1 MKHGIWLCVGALA
14 VLPSLMM
21 GTSMAAEAT
30 FDKTISVHG
39 PVLLSVNTGSGFIH
53 VSPGSDSQVHIVGHV
68 RSGNGGGW
76 LFGGSDGGSPED
88 RVKQVVAHPP
98 IEQAGNIIS
107 IGKNMSIK
115 NVSIDYEITTPRGTD
130 LSANSGSG
138 DIRIHDEGGPV
149 RAKTGSGSIEAT
161 GLSAHVSLE
170 TGSGDIRGEMLS
182 AMDVKAQTGSGSIE
196 LKNVQSSLWAETGS
210 GDLKISGKPVAP
222 WKLETGSGS
231 VTLDTNGG
239 HFALDASTGSG
250 TVHSDP
256 PISAHGSFEKHHVTG
271 DVNGGGPQVRVVTG
285 SGDVT
290 IH

>member
-1 MKHGIWLCVGALA
+1 M
-14 VLPSLMM
+14 
-21 GTSMAAEAT
+21 
-30 FDKTISVHG
+30 
-39 PVLLSVNTGSGFIH
+39 
-53 VSPGSDSQVHIVGHV
+53 GHV
-68 RSGNGGGW
+68 HSGAGGW
-76 LFGGSDGGSPED
+76 LFSGGDGSPED
-88 RVKQVVAHPP
+88 RVKEVVARPP
-98 IEQAGNIIS
+98 IEQAGNIINV
-107 IGKNMSIK
+107 GKSMPVK
-115 NVSIDYEITTPRGTD
+115 NVSIDYEITAPRGTD

-182 AMDVKAQTGSGSIE
+182 AMEVKAQTGSGSID

-210 GDLKISGKPVAP
+210 GDLKITGKPIAP

-231 VTLDTNGG
+231 VTLGTNGA
-239 HFALDASTGSG
+239 HFALDATTGSG

-256 PISAHGSFEKHHVTG
+256 PINAHGSFEKHHVTG
-271 DVNGGGPQVRVVTG
+271 DVNGGGPLVKIVTG

>member
-1 MKHGIWLCVGALA
+1 MKTRMILAAMVALA
-14 VLPSLMM
+14 PALAL
-21 GTSMAAEAT
+21 AAEGT
-30 FDKTISVHG
+30 FDKTLSVNG

-53 VSPGSDSQVHIVGHV
+53 VTPGSDSQVHIVGHV
-68 RSGNGGGW
+68 KAGNNGGW
-76 LFGGSDGGSPED
+76 LFGAGDGGSADD
-88 RVKQVVAHPP
+88 RVKAVLAHPP
-98 IEQAGNIIS
+98 IEQAGNILS
-107 IGKNMSIK
+107 IGKNMAIK

-130 LSANSGSG
+130 LNANSGSG
-138 DIRIHDEGGPV
+138 DIRIHDAGGPV

-182 AMDVKAQTGSGSIE
+182 AMEVKAQTGSGTID

-210 GDLKISGKPVAP
+210 GDLKVSGKPTAP

-231 VTLDTNGG
+231 VTLNTGGG
-239 HFALDASTGSG
+239 HFALDATTGSG
-250 TVHSDP
+250 EVKSDP
-256 PISAHGSFEKHHVTG
+256 PITMHGSMEKHHVTG
-271 DVNGGGPQVRVVTG
+271 DVNGGGPQVKIVTG